1 MNYIADIFD
10 RLGELFVVV
19 WFYLWHMGWR
29 NFLLLAVGIPCLA
42 MTVIWLTEKAGV
54 LVSHRR

>member
-1 MNYIADIFD
+1 MDYIADIFD

-42 MTVIWLTEKAGV
+42 MAVIWLTEKAGV